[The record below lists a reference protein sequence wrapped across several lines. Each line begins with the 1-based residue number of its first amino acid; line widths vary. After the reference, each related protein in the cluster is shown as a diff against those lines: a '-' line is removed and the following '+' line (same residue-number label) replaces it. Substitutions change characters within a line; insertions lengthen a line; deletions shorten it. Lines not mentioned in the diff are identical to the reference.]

1 MAVSDYVLEEE
12 AREYVNSVRI
22 DDDPVDK
29 YSLPEQQEQQDFE
42 TEIVVDETPVVETP
56 ASFQS
61 AVNVGQDFP
70 TAAPEEPMEEP
81 QKKTYASIVGIYS
94 LLVFVSCFVLHAHLH
109 LCGFGF

>member
-1 MAVSDYVLEEE
+1 LAVSDYVLEEE

-61 AVNVGQDFP
+61 AVNLGQDFP
-70 TAAPEEPMEEP
+70 TAAPEEPLEEP

-109 LCGFGF
+109 LCGF